1 MRKIYLFLMVSVI
14 LTSCLKHE
22 YPNQN
27 DYEQRLIRDNVV
39 TVFGTEFSEDQDWC
53 TTANGEVLVKNIP
66 SGTKKV
72 QLIAKIME
80 GDGET
85 SMKVL
90 NEYDINGETNMT
102 IYYDAPK
109 DIMGLFVS
117 FITSSDFKIMVVE
130 NGVAEYA
137 NKAMTRSSVSNYAL
151 PTETPKIA
159 LNPIESYAMQRKWID
174 EEYLYTMYDY
184 RKMVA
189 NNYSDEYRDIL
200 RSVIFSYFKNGRSYN
215 NLPLVKRSGF
225 YNENAYPI
233 TTGDEPI
240 IVSPIYKCD
249 KAKQYGNEVW
259 NSELYYYYFKES
271 DLEGKDPI
279 DYISHLPKY
288 RAIKFNKHFGETED
302 DIIEKRNAYALVYFG
317 DGAPVSAQEGTFHF
331 PKGYKIGFMVRANTS
346 FEAPK
351 KQGELYGDGRLNNKI
366 NKWPNFSSSK
376 LGTDGPRVAWLTI
389 NGKTMMCWESGTDTD
404 FNDII
409 LEVEGG
415 IEPII
420 IIPELESNYYTYCFE
435 DTQLGDYDM
444 NDIVIKAKRN
454 GNKVEYS
461 LVACGAYDEL
471 FIKGING
478 NIINDKTE
486 AHALFGKGL
495 EYINT
500 VGENAK
506 PISEAISVKS
516 DFSFLDENTQ
526 PYIINKT
533 KGTEIRLSKKG
544 EDPHGI
550 MIPYDF
556 KYPLEKVCIKDAYS
570 QFNSWG
576 KMSITSN
583 EWYKFPIEN
592 KVY

>member
-1 MRKIYLFLMVSVI
+1 MRKIYLFLIASVI
-14 LTSCLKHE
+14 FSGCLKHE

-27 DYEQRLIRDNVV
+27 DYEQRLIKDNVV
-39 TVFGTEFSEDQDWC
+39 TVFGAEFSEDQDWC
-53 TTANGEVLVKNIP
+53 TTVRGEVSVENIP
-66 SGTKKV
+66 NDAKRV
-72 QLIAKIME
+72 QLLAQIKE
-80 GDGET
+80 NDGET
-85 SMKVL
+85 SLKVL
-90 NEYDINGETNMT
+90 NEYEVNGETSIK

-109 DIMGLFVS
+109 DIVGLFVS
-117 FITSSDFKIMVVE
+117 FITPSDFKVMAVKDGIVKYSEKATTRNDVS
-130 NGVAEYA
+130 EYTLPTIIPEIIGHDKSFA
-137 NKAMTRSSVSNYAL
+137 NEFGWVSNDGLLYYHNNYDSQKMRVNEY
-151 PTETPKIA
+151 P
-159 LNPIESYAMQRKWID
+159 
-174 EEYLYTMYDY
+174 EEYINTF
-184 RKMVA
+184 
-189 NNYSDEYRDIL
+189 NN
-200 RSVIFSYFKNGRSYN
+200 VIFSYFQNGRKYN
-215 NLPLVKRSGF
+215 NLPLVKKSGY

-233 TTGDEPI
+233 TTGDDPI
-240 IVSPIYKCD
+240 IVSPVYKNDGGYKEIENCD
-249 KAKQYGNEVW
+249 
-259 NSELYYYYFKES
+259 LYYYYFKES
-271 DLEGKDPI
+271 DVTDDAVSFI
-279 DYISHLPKY
+279 NSLPKY
-288 RAIKFNKHFGETED
+288 KLLSFKDCIKDDNVTSKH
-302 DIIEKRNAYALVYFG
+302 ASYALIYWG
-317 DGAPVSAQEGTFHF
+317 ENGGSYTF
-331 PKGYKIGFMVRANTS
+331 PRGYKIGFMVRSKYTGNQGD
-346 FEAPK
+346 K
-351 KQGELYGDGRLNNKI
+351 RGELYGDGRLNNSVNAK
-366 NKWPNFSSSK
+366 KPFSSSK
-376 LGTDGPRVAWLTI
+376 LGTDGPRVAWLTL

-435 DTQLGDYDM
+435 DTRIGDYDM
-444 NDIVIKAKRN
+444 NDIVIKAKRE
-454 GNKVEYS
+454 GNKVEYN

-500 VGENAK
+500 VGYNAE
-506 PISEAISVKS
+506 PISEVINVKS
-516 DFSFLDENTQ
+516 DFSFLDEDTQ

-556 KYPLEKVCIKDAYS
+556 KYPLEKICIKDAYS

-592 KVY
+592 NVY

>member
-1 MRKIYLFLMVSVI
+1 MIK
-14 LTSCLKHE
+14 
-22 YPNQN
+22 
-27 DYEQRLIRDNVV
+27 DNVV

-53 TTANGEVLVKNIP
+53 TTVRGEVLVKNIP

-109 DIMGLFVS
+109 DVMGLFVS

-130 NGVAEYA
+130 NGVAEYT
-137 NKAMTRSSVSNYAL
+137 NKAMTRSSASNYVL
-151 PTETPKIA
+151 PTKNPKIA
-159 LNPIESYAMQRKWID
+159 INIKSYAMERGWID
-174 EEYLYTMYDY
+174 NEYLYTMYEY
-184 RKMVA
+184 RKMAA

-240 IVSPIYKCD
+240 IVSPVYKCD

-288 RAIKFNKHFGETED
+288 RAIKFNDHFDETED
-302 DIIEKRNAYALVYFG
+302 DIIEKRNAFALVYFG
-317 DGAPVSAQEGTFHF
+317 DGTPVKDQEGTFHF

-454 GNKVEYS
+454 GNNVEYS

-471 FIKGING
+471 I
-478 NIINDKTE
+478 
-486 AHALFGKGL
+486 H
-495 EYINT
+495 
-500 VGENAK
+500 
-506 PISEAISVKS
+506 
-516 DFSFLDENTQ
+516 
-526 PYIINKT
+526 
-533 KGTEIRLSKKG
+533 
-544 EDPHGI
+544 
-550 MIPYDF
+550 
-556 KYPLEKVCIKDAYS
+556 
-570 QFNSWG
+570 
-576 KMSITSN
+576 
-583 EWYKFPIEN
+583 
-592 KVY
+592 

>member
-1 MRKIYLFLMVSVI
+1 MRKIYLFLIVSVI

-53 TTANGEVLVKNIP
+53 TTVRGEVLVENIP
-66 SGTKKV
+66 NDAKRV
-72 QLIAKIME
+72 QLLAQIKE
-80 GDGET
+80 NDGET
-85 SMKVL
+85 SLKVL
-90 NEYDINGETNMT
+90 NEYDVNGEASIK

-109 DIMGLFVS
+109 DIVDLFVS
-117 FITSSDFKIMVVE
+117 FITPSDFKVMAVKDGIAKYSEKATTRNDVS
-130 NGVAEYA
+130 EY
-137 NKAMTRSSVSNYAL
+137 TL
-151 PTETPKIA
+151 PTIKLEINGHYKSFANEFGWVTNDGLLYYHNNYNSQKMRA
-159 LNPIESYAMQRKWID
+159 NEYS
-174 EEYLYTMYDY
+174 EEYIKTF
-184 RKMVA
+184 
-189 NNYSDEYRDIL
+189 NN
-200 RSVIFSYFKNGRSYN
+200 VIFSYFQNGRKYN
-215 NLPLVKRSGF
+215 NLPLVKKSGY

-233 TTGDEPI
+233 TTGDDPI
-240 IVSPIYKCD
+240 IVSPVYKNDGGYKEIENCD
-249 KAKQYGNEVW
+249 
-259 NSELYYYYFKES
+259 LYYYYFKES
-271 DLEGKDPI
+271 DVTDDAVSFING
-279 DYISHLPKY
+279 LPKY
-288 RAIKFNKHFGETED
+288 KLLSFKDCIKNDNVTSKH
-302 DIIEKRNAYALVYFG
+302 ASYALIYWG
-317 DGAPVSAQEGTFHF
+317 EGIPNENTIGQYKF
-331 PKGYKIGFMVRANTS
+331 PRGYKIGFMIRSKYTGNQGD
-346 FEAPK
+346 K
-351 KQGELYGDGRLNNKI
+351 RGELYGDGRLNNSVNAK
-366 NKWPNFSSSK
+366 KPFSSSK
-376 LGTDGPRVAWLTI
+376 LGTDGPRVAWLTL

-478 NIINDKTE
+478 NTINDKTE

-516 DFSFLDENTQ
+516 DFSFLDESTQ